1 MAQQEERAREMEASE
16 MTRDQGDQWE
26 DVPEDVVIER
36 PVSVV
41 YSVRFDPAELEEIRR
56 EARRR
61 GITLSELIRTSVMTH
76 IRESHEPSVDVAAP
90 RALRIQFYQHA
101 PAPRIRT
108 VGCGA
113 FLDGVVLASSA
124 Q

>member
-1 MAQQEERAREMEASE
+1 MEASE
-16 MTRDQGDQWE
+16 MTRDEEDQWE
-26 DVPEDVVIER
+26 DAPEDVVIER

-41 YSVRFDPAELEEIRR
+41 YSVRFDPTELEEIRR

-76 IRESHEPSVDVAAP
+76 IRESHEPNVDVAAP
-90 RALRIQFYQHA
+90 RALRIQFYQHT

-108 VGCGA
+108 VKRAVTPLNHG
-113 FLDGVVLASSA
+113 LDREA
-124 Q
+124 